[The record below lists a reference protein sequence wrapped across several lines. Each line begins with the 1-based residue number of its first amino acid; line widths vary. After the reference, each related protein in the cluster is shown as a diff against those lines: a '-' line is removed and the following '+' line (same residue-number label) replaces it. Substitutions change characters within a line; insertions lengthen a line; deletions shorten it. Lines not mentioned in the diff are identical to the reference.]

1 MHPPSYGGFTLQ
13 THLQGSAPLER
24 LGWSPIFEEQFT
36 TYAAR
41 GLTPARVAIE
51 HRDSYVLLT
60 ADGELHGEVSGR
72 FRADAA
78 SRADYPAVGDWVAV
92 DAAHGIIRA
101 LLPRRT
107 RFSRKVAWSP
117 TEEQVVAANVDVVFL
132 VLGLDANFNVRRLER
147 YLTMGWESGAE
158 PVVVLT
164 KRDLCDDV
172 DARVLEAEAVAFGVP
187 VLAVSAVTGQG
198 LDDLEGRLAGHR
210 TGAFL
215 GSSGVGKS
223 TLINSF
229 LGYHAL
235 PTHPL
240 REDGR
245 GRHTTTRRE
254 LVLLPT
260 GGIVI
265 DTPGMRELQL
275 WTADDGIGAAFQ
287 DVEELAAQCR
297 FSDCAH
303 DTEPDCAIQ
312 AALADG
318 TLDPERLDSYER
330 LQRELRRLAAKID
343 KRARAEE
350 RKRVRAFSRSIRQL
364 PQKGR

>member
-1 MHPPSYGGFTLQ
+1 LQ
-13 THLQGSAPLER
+13 TDLVGSAPLER
-24 LGWSPIFEEQFT
+24 LGWSPYFEEQFT
-36 TYAAR
+36 PYAAQ

-51 HRDSYVLLT
+51 HRDSYVLY
-60 ADGELHGEVSGR
+60 AEAGELHGEVSGR
-72 FRADAA
+72 FRADAR
-78 SRADYPAVGDWVAV
+78 SRADHPAVGDWVAA
-92 DAAHGIIRA
+92 DGEHGIIRA

-117 TEEQVVAANVDVVFL
+117 TEEQVVAANADVVFL

-158 PVVVLT
+158 PLVVLT

-172 DARVLEAEAVAFGVP
+172 ESRVAEAEAVAFGVP
-187 VLAVSAVTGQG
+187 VLAVSAVTGEG
-198 LDDLEGRLAGHR
+198 LDELGGRLAGHR

-229 LGYHAL
+229 LGYQAL
-235 PTHPL
+235 PT
-240 REDGR
+240 RGVRDDGR

-254 LVLLPT
+254 LVLLPS

-275 WTADDGIGAAFQ
+275 WSADDGIGAAFR
-287 DVEELAAQCR
+287 DVEDLAAQCR
-297 FSDCAH
+297 FTDCGH
-303 DTEPDCAIQ
+303 DTEPDCAVQ

-330 LQRELRRLAAKID
+330 LQRELRRLETKID

-350 RKRVRAFSRSIRQL
+350 RKRWRAFSRSIRQL

>member
-1 MHPPSYGGFTLQ
+1 LHTRLRGW
-13 THLQGSAPLER
+13 ARLER
-24 LGWSPIFEEQFT
+24 LGWSPYFDQGFAP
-36 TYAAR
+36 YATD

-51 HRDSYVLLT
+51 HRDSYVLYD
-60 ADGELHGEVSGR
+60 AGGELHGEVSGR
-72 FRADAA
+72 FRAEAG
-78 SRADYPAVGDWVAV
+78 SRADYPAVGDWVAADV
-92 DAAHGIIRA
+92 ENGIIRGV
-101 LLPRRT
+101 LPRRT

-164 KRDLCDDV
+164 KSDLCDDV
-172 DARVLEAEAVAFGVP
+172 ESRVLEAEAVAFGVP
-187 VLAVSAVTGQG
+187 VLAVSAVTGEG
-198 LDDLEGRLAGHR
+198 LDVLEGRLAGHR

-223 TLINSF
+223 TLINAF
-229 LGYHAL
+229 LGSHAL
-235 PTHPL
+235 ATRPV

-254 LVLLPT
+254 LVLLPS

-287 DVEELAAQCR
+287 DVESLAAECR

-303 DTEPDCAIQ
+303 DTEPGCAIQ
-312 AALADG
+312 AALVDG

-330 LQRELRRLAAKID
+330 LQRELRRLAAKLD

-350 RKRVRAFSRSIRQL
+350 RKRHRAFARSIRQL
-364 PQKGR
+364 PHKGR